1 MPCSTD
7 ERDLLAEF
15 SGVAKGTRVLT
26 PNPLS
31 KDGEGAQ
38 DSCSSCSRSDRRI
51 TDAYFVESIIRT
63 PSPYLGKGEGE
74 GEKALSTRVEFI
86 SPGNLVLTHRNRFMP
101 VVKIIRNHHT
111 GAMLEIHVDHCVT
124 PLYVTPQLPVA
135 VPHVPLPDF
144 QARVSTARH
153 LREHS
158 TPSEEILWRHL
169 RRDSLGVR
177 FRRQHPLGPFIL
189 DFYAPAVRLALE
201 LDGSIHEEKTQ
212 RQYDQFRQ
220 ECVETFGIEFVR
232 LTNGEVID
240 DVGATVERI
249 RTCVNSRIGFLDHRL
264 LWVPAEK
271 LHPGSS
277 VLANGMSDVLTILSI
292 KKSSGRQIVY
302 DLEVADDNSYVT
314 EACTVRTGTPR
325 IVVSTTR

>member
-1 MPCSTD
+1 
-7 ERDLLAEF
+7 
-15 SGVAKGTRVLT
+15 
-26 PNPLS
+26 
-31 KDGEGAQ
+31 
-38 DSCSSCSRSDRRI
+38 
-51 TDAYFVESIIRT
+51 
-63 PSPYLGKGEGE
+63 
-74 GEKALSTRVEFI
+74 
-86 SPGNLVLTHRNRFMP
+86 
-101 VVKIIRNHHT
+101 
-111 GAMLEIHVDHCVT
+111 
-124 PLYVTPQLPVA
+124 
-135 VPHVPLPDF
+135 
-144 QARVSTARH
+144 
-153 LREHS
+153 
-158 TPSEEILWRHL
+158 
-169 RRDSLGVR
+169 
-177 FRRQHPLGPFIL
+177 L